1 MKRREMIVLPH
12 CKHHDRVAQT
22 PALLLLYR
30 GTRTRPKQ
38 HDERMNEC
46 CCPASHSPP
55 SPFVVASCGSRVPP
69 FVAWLPSQPTVS
81 FWWRSPSQ
89 KVASS
94 ATTTTSSNVAKN
106 ASAVRFSRVNRTL
119 GRFTRRWATAGRQR
133 LCPYSDITQKHLSS
147 DRLKNAL
154 KRVP

>member
-81 FWWRSPSQ
+81 SGWRSPSPKGRKLLPQ
-89 KVASS
+89 NN
-94 ATTTTSSNVAKN
+94 TTAGNVAKN
-106 ASAVRFSRVNRTL
+106 APPWAVFLRSHIGPAASLGAGPSLAVKGSA
-119 GRFTRRWATAGRQR
+119 
-133 LCPYSDITQKHLSS
+133 PTQIS
-147 DRLKNAL
+147 LKSTSLPIAL
-154 KRVP
+154 KTP